1 MISFK
6 SAEPIVKVRKIY
18 TESETI
24 WLGILGQFDGDP
36 LEDEEDKRI
45 QL

>member
-1 MISFK
+1 MSQL
-6 SAEPIVKVRKIY
+6 VKVRKID
-18 TESETI
+18 TDGEVI